1 MPPLGARALAA
12 CPKGSL
18 TRRIAVAGPAS
29 GPRKVRKPT
38 PASCLRCPTSHRGEG
53 ETILPVDG
61 PREAEIAFRL
71 RRADP
76 VEIDVPSAM
85 GADLVARLGGDE
97 RSTTS
102 GANQQDLG
110 PGRA

>member
-1 MPPLGARALAA
+1 MSHL
-12 CPKGSL
+12 
-18 TRRIAVAGPAS
+18 V
-29 GPRKVRKPT
+29 PRKD
-38 PASCLRCPTSHRGEG
+38 HRGEG

-71 RRADP
+71 IRADP

-110 PGRA
+110 QGFAPAYG